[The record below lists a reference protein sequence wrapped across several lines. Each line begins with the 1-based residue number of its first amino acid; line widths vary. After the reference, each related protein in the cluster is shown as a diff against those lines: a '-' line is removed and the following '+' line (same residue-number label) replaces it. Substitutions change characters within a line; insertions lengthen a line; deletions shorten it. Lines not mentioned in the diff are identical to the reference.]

1 MVVQHSRAPHTP
13 TRRRRGAPALLA
25 VVSAAA
31 LFTAGAA
38 TAAPAVAAP
47 AEGRIVGANAENA
60 IKGSYI
66 VTLKESLPFR
76 AASAKGR
83 AVATRYG
90 AEVEQTYK
98 KALNGYATEMTEA
111 EAKRLAADPA
121 VAAVAANKTVH
132 MSDTQTGATWG
143 LDRIDQADLPLDS
156 SYTYPSSA
164 GSGVTAYIID
174 TGVRITHTD
183 FGGRAS
189 YGYDAVDDDSTADDG
204 NGHGTHV
211 AGTVAGTT
219 YGVAKAADIVAVRV
233 LDDDG
238 SGTTAGVVA
247 GIDWVTDN
255 AQFPAVANMSLGGSA
270 DSTLD
275 AAVANSIAAG
285 ITYAVAAGNDNANAA
300 GYSPARVASA
310 ITVGASTSADAR
322 SSFSNYGSS
331 LDIFAPGSSIT
342 SASNSS
348 NTATATYSGTS
359 MASPH
364 VAGAAAVY
372 LGENPSASPSAV
384 TTALTSAASASTL
397 TSVGTGSPNLLLQVT
412 PSGDGDDGGDDGG
425 DTGSA
430 FESTTDVS
438 IPDAGSAVYS
448 PIAVSGLT
456 GSAPSDLSV
465 YVNIVHTYR
474 GDLVIDL
481 VAPDGSTYRLKSS
494 SSSDSTDNVD
504 ATYTV
509 DASSETTVNG
519 TWQLKVQD
527 VYSADTGYINSWKL
541 TF

>member
-1 MVVQHSRAPHTP
+1 MSVSGS
-13 TRRRRGAPALLA
+13 RRRGALAALAAAASVLALGGAAITPA
-25 VVSAAA
+25 SAATPA
-31 LFTAGAA
+31 VGVIQGAGA
-38 TAAPAVAAP
+38 
-47 AEGRIVGANAENA
+47 EGA
-60 IKGSYI
+60 IKDSYI
-66 VTLKESLPFR
+66 VTLKDSAGFR
-76 AASAKGR
+76 AASSKGK
-83 AVATRYG
+83 ALATKYG
-90 AEVEQTYK
+90 AEVEQTYTA
-98 KALNGYATEMTEA
+98 ALNGYATEMTEA

-121 VAAVAANKTVH
+121 VASVAQNKTVH
-132 MSDTQTGATWG
+132 INDTQSGPTWG

-156 SYTYPSSA
+156 AYTYPSSA

-189 YGYDAVDDDSTADDG
+189 YGYDAVDDDSSADDG

-219 YGVAKAADIVAVRV
+219 YGVAKAANIVAVRV

-247 GIDWVTDN
+247 GIDWVTEN
-255 AQFPAVANMSLGGSA
+255 AEFPAVANMSLGGSA

-275 AAVANSIAAG
+275 TAVANSIAAG
-285 ITYAVAAGNDNANAA
+285 VTYAVAAGNDNANASS
-300 GYSPARVASA
+300 YSPARVASA

-322 SSFSNYGSS
+322 ASYSNYGST

-342 SASNSS
+342 STYNTS
-348 NTATATYSGTS
+348 NTATASLSGTS

-372 LGENPSASPSAV
+372 LGENPSATPAAV
-384 TTALTSAASASTL
+384 TSALTSAASASTL

-412 PSGDGDDGGDDGG
+412 PAGDDDGGDDGG
-425 DTGSA
+425 DTGTA

-448 PIAVSGLT
+448 PVTVSGIT

>member
-1 MVVQHSRAPHTP
+1 MST
-13 TRRRRGAPALLA
+13 TGRRRPGTRAALAAIASVLALGGA
-25 VVSAAA
+25 VVSPAS
-31 LFTAGAA
+31 AA
-38 TAAPAVAAP
+38 TPAVGVIQGTD
-47 AEGRIVGANAENA
+47 AEGA
-60 IKGSYI
+60 IKDSYI
-66 VTLKESLPFR
+66 VTLKDSAGFR
-76 AASAKGR
+76 ADSSKGR
-83 AVATRYG
+83 ALATRYG
-90 AEVEQTYK
+90 AEVEQTYTA
-98 KALNGYATEMTEA
+98 ALNGYATEMTEA

-121 VAAVAANKTVH
+121 VATVTQNKTFH
-132 MSDTQTGATWG
+132 INDTQSSPTWG

-156 SYTYPSSA
+156 AYTYPSSA

-189 YGYDAVDDDSTADDG
+189 YGYDAVDDDTTAGDG

-238 SGTTAGVVA
+238 NGTTAGVVA
-247 GIDWVTDN
+247 GIDWVTEN
-255 AQFPAVANMSLGGSA
+255 AQFPAVANMSLGGGA
-270 DSTLD
+270 DATLD

-285 ITYAVAAGNDNANAA
+285 VTYAVAAGNDNANASS
-300 GYSPARVASA
+300 YSPARVASA
-310 ITVGASTSADAR
+310 ITVGSSTSADAR
-322 SSFSNYGSS
+322 SSFSNYGAA

-342 SASNSS
+342 STYHTS
-348 NTATATYSGTS
+348 NTATTSLSGTS

-372 LGENPSASPSAV
+372 LGENPNATPSAV
-384 TTALTSAASASTL
+384 ATALTSAASASTL

-425 DTGSA
+425 DTGTA

-448 PIAVSGLT
+448 PITVSGIT

-481 VAPDGSTYRLKSS
+481 VAPDGSTYRLKNS

>member
-1 MVVQHSRAPHTP
+1 M
-13 TRRRRGAPALLA
+13 
-25 VVSAAA
+25 SAAA
-31 LFTAGAA
+31 RPTRGTLAALAAAASVLALGGAA
-38 TAAPAVAAP
+38 VAPAVAATP
-47 AEGRIVGANAENA
+47 AVGVIQGAGADGV
-60 IKGSYI
+60 IKDSYL
-66 VTLKESLPFR
+66 VTLKDSAGFQ
-76 AASAKGR
+76 AASSKGK
-83 AVATRYG
+83 ALATRYG

-98 KALNGYATEMTEA
+98 SALNGYATEMTET

-121 VAAVAANKTVH
+121 VAKVVQNKTLH
-132 MSDTQTGATWG
+132 INDTQSSPTWG

-156 SYTYPSSA
+156 AYTYPSSA

-174 TGVRITHTD
+174 TGVRITHTN

-189 YGYDAVDDDSTADDG
+189 YGYDAIDGDTSADDG

-211 AGTVAGTT
+211 AGTVASTT
-219 YGVAKAADIVAVRV
+219 YGVAKAAKIVAVRV
-233 LDDDG
+233 LDDSG
-238 SGTTAGVVA
+238 SGTTAQVVA
-247 GIDWVTDN
+247 GIDWVTTN
-255 AQFPAVANMSLGGSA
+255 HVSPAVANMSLGGDA
-270 DSTLD
+270 DSVLD
-275 AAVANSIAAG
+275 EAVANSIASG
-285 ITYAVAAGNDNANAA
+285 VTYAVAAGNDNITASSN
-300 GYSPARVASA
+300 SPARVASA

-322 SSFSNYGSS
+322 ASYSNYGSAV
-331 LDIFAPGSSIT
+331 DIFAPGSSIT
-342 SASNSS
+342 STYNTS
-348 NTATATYSGTS
+348 NTATTSLSGTS

-372 LGENPSASPSAV
+372 LGENPSATPAQV
-384 TTALTSAASASTL
+384 ATALTSAASSGTL

-412 PSGDGDDGGDDGG
+412 PSGDDDSG
-425 DTGSA
+425 DTGTA
-430 FESTTDVS
+430 FESTTDVT
-438 IPDAGSAVYS
+438 ITDAGSAVYS
-448 PIAVSGLT
+448 PITVSGIT

-527 VYSADTGYINSWKL
+527 IYSADTGYINSWKL